1 MHPDRSAWWDVVQSE
16 CVMSDLDRYSL
27 DHLNR
32 FAPLANVEYMESQC
46 VDEPSKMCEF
56 KKIENKLLKTVDS
69 LHEGVGSVEECRT

>member
-1 MHPDRSAWWDVVQSE
+1 MKSE

-27 DHLNR
+27 DNAGR

-56 KKIENKLLKTVDS
+56 KRIENKLLKTVDS
-69 LHEGVGSVEECRT
+69 LHEGVASVEECRQLCR